1 MDSAES
7 GKERLENHWR
17 AKAAAAEIRYSN
29 APSSETNST
38 HLDLFKTFADL
49 VLRHETPEDSR

>member
-1 MDSAES
+1 MDSGES

-17 AKAAAAEIRYSN
+17 AKVAAAEVRYSN
-29 APSSETNST
+29 APSSETKSAYL
-38 HLDLFKTFADL
+38 HLLKTFADL